1 MRHAAK
7 LLILLSL
14 SCSTTLFAQGDS
26 PRELVVNVGKSLV
39 IDSPIDVVRVSVAS
53 PETVEAVGISPREI
67 VLNGKKAGQTSVIVW
82 QKDAGRLLFDVTVSS
97 GVNTKLDT
105 VRAELTR
112 ELAGRDVNVSVDGET
127 VFLRGTVANLNE
139 AERAMSIATALGKP
153 VNLLKVNVPEIENQ
167 ILLKVKFAEVNRV
180 ASQQLGVNL
189 LSTGATGTV
198 GRITTGQFS
207 APTVSATTASTNFT
221 LSDALDIFLFRPDLD
236 LGATIRLL
244 QNKRLIEILAEPNVL
259 AIDGR
264 EASFLAGGEFPYP
277 IVQGGGVGVPVVTIQ
292 FREFGIR
299 LGFKP
304 QLTPRGTIRLQVEPE
319 VSALDFA
326 NGLLFQ
332 GFNIP
337 ALTVRRVSTEIELED
352 RQSFVVAGLMD
363 NRVTENMSKIPGLG
377 DIPLLGKL
385 FQSRLKDKSKSELL
399 VLVTP
404 EIVRPIPAGQ
414 PAPTVD
420 FPSPFMAEGG
430 STASRTPGTEVTGPV
445 SKKGDLSPIPV
456 ELLLREKQS
465 VEEERQAAGS
475 AAATGTGGGGGMT
488 SSTIRK

>member
-1 MRHAAK
+1 M
-7 LLILLSL
+7 LLG
-14 SCSTTLFAQGDS
+14 QGDA

-53 PETVEAVGISPREI
+53 PDIVEAVGISAREI
-67 VLNGKKAGQTSVIVW
+67 VLNGKKPGQTSVIVW
-82 QKDAGRLLFDVTVSS
+82 QKDAGRLLFDVTASS
-97 GVNTKLDT
+97 GINTKLDT

-112 ELAGRDVNVSVDGET
+112 ELAGRDVNVAVDGET

-139 AERAMSIATALGKP
+139 AERAMSIAAALGKP
-153 VNLLKVNVPEIENQ
+153 VNLLKVNVPEIEDQ
-167 ILLKVKFAEVNRV
+167 ILLKVKFAEVNRS
-180 ASQQLGVNL
+180 ATQQLGVNL
-189 LSTGATGTV
+189 FSTGATGTI
-198 GRITTGQFS
+198 GRVTTGQFNPP
-207 APTVSATTASTNFT
+207 AVTATGGNASFN
-221 LSDALDIFLFRPDLD
+221 LSDAMNIFLFRPDLN
-236 LGATIRLL
+236 LGATIALL
-244 QNKRLIEILAEPNVL
+244 ENNRLIEILAEPNVL

-264 EASFLAGGEFPYP
+264 EASFLAGGEYPYP

-292 FREFGIR
+292 FRQFGIR

-332 GFNIP
+332 GFNVP

-352 RQSFVVAGLMD
+352 RQSFAVAGLLD
-363 NRVTENMSKIPGLG
+363 NRSVENLSKIPGLG

-385 FQSRLKDKSKSELL
+385 FQSRQRDKNKSELL

-404 EIVRPIPAGQ
+404 EIVRPVPAGQ
-414 PAPTVD
+414 PAPSLD
-420 FPSPFMAEGG
+420 FPTPFIADGAK
-430 STASRTPGTEVTGPV
+430 TPPRTPGTEVTGPV
-445 SKKGDLSPIPV
+445 SKKGDLPPIPV
-456 ELLLREKQS
+456 ELLLKEKQA
-465 VEEERQAAGS
+465 VEEERQSAGAG
-475 AAATGTGGGGGMT
+475 AAASGSGGGMT